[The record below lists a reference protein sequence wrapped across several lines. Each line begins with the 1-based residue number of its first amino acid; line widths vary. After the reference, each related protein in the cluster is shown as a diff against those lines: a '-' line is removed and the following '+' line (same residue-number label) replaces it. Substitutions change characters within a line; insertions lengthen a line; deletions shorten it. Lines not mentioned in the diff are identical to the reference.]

1 VTADTRHIPDE
12 LGMFDIL
19 VTSPPYMPASSGRES
34 YAKARAPSLIA
45 LGMRRHDD
53 VDLLVDESIGSMEGN
68 GVDLALLRPEERTIV
83 IELRPGTRTTELLEE
98 LESRN
103 AHVEYFQLQDEHER
117 RIVTLTLD
125 TPSEQLLAELGD
137 LEFVQA
143 VQWRR

>member
-1 VTADTRHIPDE
+1 MPGLFQRRKC
-12 LGMFDIL
+12 
-19 VTSPPYMPASSGRES
+19 PPSGLRTL
-34 YAKARAPSLIA
+34 PP
-45 LGMRRHDD
+45 RRSR
-53 VDLLVDESIGSMEGN
+53 LQ
-68 GVDLALLRPEERTIV
+68 
-83 IELRPGTRTTELLEE
+83 LEE